1 MDKQRFFLFRRK
13 RDNHEGYEYI
23 QHMTS
28 PSHDGGLSLSCW
40 PEFAWR
46 GQTVLDVEKMRY
58 LISISKYYKNKN
70 FELVQYY
77 MDSDT
82 PSWAIMPERIEYE
95 NVLTELRPLTQSE
108 IEDLQNY
115 KIKALERYGNR

>member
-13 RDNHEGYEYI
+13 REDYDGYYYI

-28 PSHDGGLSLSCW
+28 PSHDSGLTNSCW

-46 GQTVLDVEKMRY
+46 GQTALEVEKMKY
-58 LISISKYYKNKN
+58 MISISNYKDKVW
-70 FELVQYY
+70 ELVEYE

-82 PSWAIMPERIEYE
+82 PSWAIQPEKIDYVNHFNGLRE
-95 NVLTELRPLTQSE
+95 LTPKEK
-108 IEDLQNY
+108 EDLEVF
-115 KIKALERYGNR
+115 KIKALERYGKR